1 MSPKRSRTP
10 WRIGSRASKRFPRVA
25 ACRADAFSRAVIDG
39 HENERRPLAH
49 GHRGRHVRAPHHV
62 RDLRG
67 ARAVMCLRAVRP
79 AHAVRGLEVVLPHQ
93 PAHPFLRRA
102 DPRDPE
108 FRPGLPIPFAM
119 KGRRF
124 EHPANVAD
132 QDVVWG
138 RADRP
143 AAPTRHL
150 GRCRLP
156 PRVDAGASAVPHPA
170 DPLQAVRPTRGDR
183 VGASHRLDLHRAK
196 GPPASSW
203 STFAYSNSVSIS
215 SSPILACS
223 RRLSSFRASGAR
235 LFRLAWPASLS
246 PAALKAYLA
255 VSDP

>member
-1 MSPKRSRTP
+1 MS
-10 WRIGSRASKRFPRVA
+10 V
-25 ACRADAFSRAVIDG
+25 
-39 HENERRPLAH
+39 
-49 GHRGRHVRAPHHV
+49 PHIV

-67 ARAVMCLRAVRP
+67 NRAVMYLRAVRP
-79 AHAVRGLEVVLPHQ
+79 AHAVRGLEVVLAHQ
-93 PAHPFLRRA
+93 PAHPFLRSA
-102 DPRDPE
+102 DSLGPE
-108 FRPGLPIPFAM
+108 LRPGLPVPFAM

-132 QDVVWG
+132 QDVVRG

-183 VGASHRLDLHRAK
+183 VGAPHRLDLRRAK

-203 STFAYSNSVSIS
+203 STFAYRNSFSIS

-223 RRLSSFRASGAR
+223 RRSSSFRASGAPGSSG
-235 LFRLAWPASLS
+235 WPGPRPETGRA
-246 PAALKAYLA
+246 PARPA
-255 VSDP
+255 PR